1 MRDEIV
7 WKPVVMD
14 TEKHGRR
21 TVYVKH
27 CRIQCGLLIPAADTA
42 FSIPARIRVKGKR
55 IAGFVTPRDGMAYQ
69 QEHEPSWFV
78 AYTEQ

>member
-1 MRDEIV
+1 MRDRTY
-7 WKPVVMD
+7 WKPVKMD

-27 CRIQCGLLIPAADTA
+27 YSVPFAGLMAAADSA
-42 FSIPARIRVKGKR
+42 FSIPAYIRVNGQKVT
-55 IAGFVTPRDGMAYQ
+55 GFVTPRDGMAYQ

-78 AYTEQ
+78 AHSC